1 MKKTKKYFMPLCLML
16 ILTMLFSFV
25 SVKPT
30 EVQASKAIYLSD
42 TSVSL
47 YPKQEK
53 NLYIYIGGGKN
64 KSNVWKSSNSKIV
77 KIDSKGTLTAIAPG
91 KATIT
96 AYPKAYPSAK
106 CKCVV
111 TVRKSIAL
119 EKYIGRKASSLAKA
133 IGKMKHQT
141 HINSELQNAYEGS
154 KIRIEYQPGKGYDT
168 IGYYSYII
176 NKGNKAVSLYNVRIG
191 NSWSYADK
199 CLKKAGFTCT
209 QNKRKLGSNRYYSI
223 YEKGKGLKQL
233 QIGITTNSSKKI
245 FEFSLN

>member
-1 MKKTKKYFMPLCLML
+1 MPLCLML

-47 YPKQEK
+47 YPKQKK

-133 IGKMKHQT
+133 IGKMKHQ
-141 HINSELQNAYEGS
+141 IN
-154 KIRIEYQPGKGYDT
+154 IR
-168 IGYYSYII
+168 
-176 NKGNKAVSLYNVRIG
+176 
-191 NSWSYADK
+191 NS
-199 CLKKAGFTCT
+199 
-209 QNKRKLGSNRYYSI
+209 
-223 YEKGKGLKQL
+223 
-233 QIGITTNSSKKI
+233 
-245 FEFSLN
+245 

>member
-1 MKKTKKYFMPLCLML
+1 MKKKRFLPMCLLL
-16 ILTMLFSFV
+16 ILTMLFSLV
-25 SVKPT
+25 SAKST

-47 YPKQEK
+47 YQKQKK
-53 NLYIYIGGGKN
+53 NLYVYIGGGKN
-64 KSNVWKSSNSKIV
+64 KSNVWKSSNSRVV
-77 KIDSKGTLTAIAPG
+77 KVNSKGTLTAIAPG

-96 AYPKAYPSAK
+96 AYPKAYPFAK

-119 EKYIGRKASSLAKA
+119 EKYIGKKASALAKA
-133 IGKMKHQT
+133 IGKMKHKT
-141 HINSELQNAYEGS
+141 GINSEGQNAYEGS
-154 KIRIEYQPGKGYDT
+154 KIRIEYQPRKGYDT
-168 IGYYSYII
+168 IGYYSYIV
-176 NKGNKAVSLYNVRIG
+176 NKGNKSVSLYNIRIG

-199 CLKKAGFTCT
+199 YLKKAGFTCT

-223 YEKGKGLKQL
+223 YEKGKGLKHTQV
-233 QIGITTNSSKKI
+233 GVMTNSSKKI